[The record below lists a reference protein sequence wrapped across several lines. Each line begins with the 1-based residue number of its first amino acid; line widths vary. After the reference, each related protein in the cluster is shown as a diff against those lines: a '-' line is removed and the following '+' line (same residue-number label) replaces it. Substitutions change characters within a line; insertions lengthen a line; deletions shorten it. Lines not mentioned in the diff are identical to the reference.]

1 MKPIKNFFPLLI
13 YNPNSYKLRL
23 SSNISMFSIEFL
35 ETNNKTDMKIIK
47 LKNLEV
53 RVLSLNAF
61 VEVFKSNREKEQV
74 VEINLPCKIAWEKG
88 NLIIYVRNDVYG
100 PAAELY
106 YDAFYGDLRAN
117 GLKRDAIEEAWKIL
131 IPELLGM

>member
-1 MKPIKNFFPLLI
+1 
-13 YNPNSYKLRL
+13 
-23 SSNISMFSIEFL
+23 MFSIEFL

-74 VEINLPCKIAWEKG
+74 VEINLPCKIVWEKG
-88 NLIIYVRNDVYG
+88 NLTIYVRDDVYG

-106 YDAFYGDLRAN
+106 YDVFYGDLRAN

-131 IPELLGM
+131 TPELLGM